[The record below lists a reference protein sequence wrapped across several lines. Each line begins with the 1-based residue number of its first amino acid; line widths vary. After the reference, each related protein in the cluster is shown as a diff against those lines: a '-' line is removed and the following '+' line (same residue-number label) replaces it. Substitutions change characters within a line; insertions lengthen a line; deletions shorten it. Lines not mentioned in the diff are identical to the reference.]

1 MRLRRKF
8 TEARKSV
15 CFAALAIVAGLTS
28 FPSNAAAGEAES
40 PSVIRIAF
48 ESDPDCTTATAFLA
62 SVQPRL
68 SAQHLVVNE
77 PGNPSESPAPVQVTI
92 RRTENGAEA
101 NLVVELKSRETRRRR
116 IEATSCAEALEAIAF
131 ITAVALDPDQ
141 GAEPL
146 REDSAEP
153 QEPASSNSPQPR
165 FEVMPENGPSSPCW
179 SVWARFGV
187 LSGAAPSLL
196 GGGGLG
202 TKWGCDEPG
211 LWSPSLSIGGTF
223 FMSPLISE
231 DDGSAFV
238 YLFSAPVDLCPS
250 RWGGDRFALIPCMTM
265 TGGALLGQG
274 VNTLEPESHL
284 RPWLSVGGSLS
295 LELVVHSRLAL
306 VARGSLEAPLL
317 RYSFQFG
324 DEAFYSVGGVAGRG
338 TFGVLLKL

>member
-1 MRLRRKF
+1 MGACLAVLTTVSGLISPGRKASAS
-8 TEARKSV
+8 E
-15 CFAALAIVAGLTS
+15 
-28 FPSNAAAGEAES
+28 PES
-40 PSVIRIAF
+40 LSAIRIAF
-48 ESDPDCTTATAFLA
+48 ESDPDCATSAAFLS

-68 SAQHLVVNE
+68 PAKYLVLDE
-77 PGNPSESPAPVQVTI
+77 PRNASGSPAPVQVTI
-92 RRTENGAEA
+92 RRTGSGAEA
-101 NLVVELKSRETRRRR
+101 NLAVELRSQETRRRR

-131 ITAVALDPDQ
+131 ITAVALDPEQ

-146 REDSAEP
+146 REEPSESEELPPPKSAQSRPEAKP
-153 QEPASSNSPQPR
+153 EKGTSSS
-165 FEVMPENGPSSPCW
+165 CW

-187 LSGAAPSLL
+187 LGGAAPSLL

-211 LWSPSLSIGGTF
+211 WWSTSLSIGGTF
-223 FMSPLISE
+223 YMSPLISA
-231 DDGSAFV
+231 DGGSAFV

-250 RWGGDRFALIPCMTM
+250 RWGGDLFALTPCITM

-295 LELVVHSRLAL
+295 LELAVHSRLAL
-306 VARGSLEAPLL
+306 LARGSLEAPLL

-324 DEAFYSVGGVAGRG
+324 DDAFYSVGGVAGRG